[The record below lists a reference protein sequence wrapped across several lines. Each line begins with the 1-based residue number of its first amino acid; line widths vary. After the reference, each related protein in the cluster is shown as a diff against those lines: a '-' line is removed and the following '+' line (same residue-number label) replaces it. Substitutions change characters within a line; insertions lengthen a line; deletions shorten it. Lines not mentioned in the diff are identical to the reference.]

1 MPTNIYKNMNTSEL
15 LVVFKDQLLNFTDE
29 LLEIFQNE
37 PKLILTRVYVENNLI
52 IEEAVKRF
60 GKALN
65 GRDNLASVIQKRDE
79 NFFAEYDMM
88 KLNNDGGSLGDQ
100 ANFMLELWNDKR
112 LDDEDKGVIWTWV
125 DLFVNITQCY
135 LSKN

>member
-1 MPTNIYKNMNTSEL
+1 MPTNIYNNMNTSEL

-37 PKLILTRVYVENNLI
+37 PKLILLRVYIENNLI
-52 IEEAVKRF
+52 VEDAIKRF

-65 GRDNLASVIQKRDE
+65 GSDDLTTMIQKRNE
-79 NFFAEYDMM
+79 CFFINYDMM
-88 KLNNDGGSLGDQ
+88 KLKDNDTNQ

-112 LDDEDKGVIWTWV
+112 LDDEDKDVIWTWI
-125 DLFVNITQCY
+125 DLFVNITKCY
-135 LSKN
+135 LSKK

>member
-1 MPTNIYKNMNTSEL
+1 MNTSEL

-29 LLEIFQNE
+29 LLEIFPNE
-37 PKLILTRVYVENNLI
+37 PKLILTRVYIENNLI
-52 IEEAVKRF
+52 VEEAVKRF

-65 GRDNLASVIQKRDE
+65 GPDNLASVIQKRNE
-79 NFFAEYDMM
+79 SFFAEYDMM
-88 KLNNDGGSLGDQ
+88 KLNNDGSGLGDQ

-112 LDDEDKGVIWTWV
+112 LDDEDKSVIWTWV